1 MPKVHKNKTPVPLR
15 PVIAQ
20 CGSFTA
26 FISTWLDEKLQP
38 FKHHLP
44 SYIKNSTDLL
54 NILDTLP
61 TLPHN
66 AKIVTTDATSM
77 YTNIATK
84 EGVQVIKAYI
94 LQFSHELKH
103 FIPEALIPS
112 LLELVMTNN
121 IFKFGD
127 TWWHQLDG
135 TAMGTP
141 CACIYATLFF
151 GYYERTI
158 LLPKYKD
165 NLLLYK
171 RQIDDIFI
179 IWVPT
184 SPNNVEWTSFKQD
197 LNTCSSL
204 SWETEELGRQTHFL
218 DLEIWI
224 NKNTQKFNTPLIKR
238 I

>member
-1 MPKVHKNKTPVPLR
+1 MN
-15 PVIAQ
+15 
-20 CGSFTA
+20 
-26 FISTWLDEKLQP
+26 
-38 FKHHLP
+38 
-44 SYIKNSTDLL
+44 
-54 NILDTLP
+54 
-61 TLPHN
+61 
-66 AKIVTTDATSM
+66 
-77 YTNIATK
+77 TNIATK
-84 EGVQVIKAYI
+84 EGVQAIKDYI

-103 FIPEALIPS
+103 FIPEDLIPS

-135 TAMGTP
+135 TTMGTP

-184 SPNNVEWTSFKQD
+184 TPNNVEWTSFKQD

-218 DLEIWI
+218 DLKIWI
-224 NKNTQKFNTPLIKR
+224 NKNTQKIQYSTYQKDMNLFLYIPPHSAHPKNTIKKSYLRLIENISTSKS
-238 I
+238 